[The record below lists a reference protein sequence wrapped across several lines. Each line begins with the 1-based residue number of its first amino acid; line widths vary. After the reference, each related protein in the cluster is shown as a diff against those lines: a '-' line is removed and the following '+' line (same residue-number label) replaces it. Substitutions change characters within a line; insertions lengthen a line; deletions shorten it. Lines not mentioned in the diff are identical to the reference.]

1 MTELAHSVHK
11 PATTY
16 ARRMSIEELLRNTK
30 HRWYGL
36 AVRDESSWVLEA
48 NMDSMPRTDD

>member
-1 MTELAHSVHK
+1 MTELAYSVHK
-11 PATTY
+11 ATATY
-16 ARRMSIEELLRNTK
+16 ARRRSIEELLRNTK